1 MRYVERGSFNHS
13 RPPERS
19 YCKALQHQAEV
30 APLAGLDAQS
40 ARRVVHALY
49 PTADGP
55 HSAALVGGTALA
67 DYVVGRVFHVF
78 RHHYLGQ
85 GPFAPKASAAGSDL
99 RCDYRAGGDRGADY
113 AVAAHLVAANL
124 RADYR
129 SCRV

>member
-85 GPFAPKASAAGSDL
+85 GPFAPKASAAGTYL
-99 RCDYRAGGDRGADY
+99 WCDYCCRWHHCANFS
-113 AVAAHLVAANL
+113 VAAPLVAADL
-124 RADYR
+124 RANYR
-129 SCRV
+129 SSSV